1 MELAVV
7 GGQRLRQTWHEQ
19 RQQLCRWLIIRFDGL
34 ENFYREERA
43 NIIDAERVG
52 DFVETISF
60 RNRAAFQEG
69 AYSRVVGVKLCSK
82 LPRRQILSFR
92 MEERRVG
99 KERVRKC
106 GSRWWPSH

>member
-1 MELAVV
+1 MTHSFPTRRPSDLQGIGLPFTKIVMELAVV

-52 DFVETISF
+52 DFVETIRS
-60 RNRAAFQEG
+60 
-69 AYSRVVGVKLCSK
+69 
-82 LPRRQILSFR
+82 
-92 MEERRVG
+92 EEHTSELQSLMSISYAVFCL
-99 KERVRKC
+99 KKKTKIKIN
-106 GSRWWPSH
+106 